1 LHSKTIGDNVTERL
15 EQLERICSEISANP
29 KATPLEVK
37 RAFWRIV
44 REIKRES
51 TPDPEEIMKA
61 AQIRDIL
68 FEVRRG
74 KTYALRPALG
84 IMFASGIALSVVP
97 FLYLM
102 TFPLD
107 WMNIVGWTLQE
118 WGVFGLRFLT
128 VFAGVALFYPIGR
141 LVGARLLG
149 IKIMGVCWDDYKEP
163 TLKIDYV
170 SFLGLHPTRRK
181 WFFFAGGIWT
191 AITSLLYW
199 IVGVMLAFDFT
210 GLAFALVILVFE
222 GYVLA
227 RGKGSYKLGEMGLY
241 NREKKIEQEWRRSL

>member
-1 LHSKTIGDNVTERL
+1 MTERL
-15 EQLERICSEISANP
+15 EHLEQLYSEINANP

-37 RAFWRIV
+37 REFWRIV

-51 TPDPEEIMKA
+51 SPNPEEISKA

-74 KTYALRPALG
+74 KTYSLRPTLG
-84 IMFASGIALSVVP
+84 IMFVSGIALSVVP

-102 TFPLD
+102 TFTLD
-107 WMNIVGWTLQE
+107 WMSIMSWTLQE
-118 WGVFGLRFLT
+118 WEIFGLRLLT
-128 VFAGVALFYPIGR
+128 VFIGVALFYPIGR
-141 LVGARLLG
+141 LIGARLLG

-163 TLKIDYV
+163 TLKINYM
-170 SFLGLHPTRRK
+170 SFLGLHPTKRK

-199 IVGVMLAFDFT
+199 AVGAMLALDFT
-210 GLAFALVILVFE
+210 GLILAVAILIFE
-222 GYVLA
+222 GYVVA
-227 RGKGSYKLGEMGLY
+227 RGKGTHKLGEMGLY
-241 NREKKIEQEWRRSL
+241 NREKKIEREWRLKLENESTA

>member
-1 LHSKTIGDNVTERL
+1 MTERL
-15 EQLERICSEISANP
+15 EHLNRLYSEISVNP
-29 KATPLEVK
+29 KATPLEAK
-37 RAFWRIV
+37 REFWRIV

-51 TPDPEEIMKA
+51 APDPEEISKA

-68 FEVRRG
+68 FVVRRG
-74 KTYALRPALG
+74 KTYSLRATLG
-84 IMFASGIALSVVP
+84 IMFAIGIALSVVP

-107 WMNIVGWTLQE
+107 WMHIMGWTLQE
-118 WGVFGLRFLT
+118 WEIFGLRFLT
-128 VFAGVALFYPIGR
+128 VFIGVALFYPIGR
-141 LVGARLLG
+141 LIGARLLG

-199 IVGVMLAFDFT
+199 AVGAILSFDFT
-210 GLAFALVILVFE
+210 GLILAVVVLIFE

-227 RGKGSYKLGEMGLY
+227 RGKGTHKLGEMGLY
-241 NREKKIEQEWRRSL
+241 NREKKIEQEWRMNLGNESAA

>member
-1 LHSKTIGDNVTERL
+1 MTERL
-15 EQLERICSEISANP
+15 EHLERLHSEINANP

-37 RAFWRIV
+37 REFWRIV

-51 TPDPEEIMKA
+51 TPNSEEISKA

-74 KTYALRPALG
+74 KTYSLRPTLG
-84 IMFASGIALSVVP
+84 IMFAFGIVLSIVP

-102 TFPLD
+102 TFPL
-107 WMNIVGWTLQE
+107 NWTSIMVWTIQE
-118 WGVFGLRFLT
+118 WELFGLRFLT
-128 VFAGVALFYPIGR
+128 VFIGVALFYPIGR
-141 LVGARLLG
+141 LIGARLLG

-163 TLKIDYV
+163 TIKIDYV
-170 SFLGLHPTRRK
+170 SFLGLHPTKRK

-199 IVGVMLAFDFT
+199 AVGAILSFDFT
-210 GLAFALVILVFE
+210 GLILAVVILIFE

-227 RGKGSYKLGEMGLY
+227 RGKGTHKLGEMGLY
-241 NREKKIEQEWRRSL
+241 NREKKIEQEWRMNLGNESAA